1 MAVDFDMLHSM
12 FDSEGY
18 RSAELARRMELEGFW
33 KFYDGDHKRFLK
45 TRLDGVDDNVVINF
59 CGVLIDRS
67 VSRLFG
73 DSVRGDLVK
82 MDVRDKAE
90 KDLETAKLEEGE
102 KSTSGKDSREVEA
115 REFLNAIFDRSG
127 GLQRVYNRIGVYGAV
142 GGHYFIKLLMEDD
155 GPRVVILDP
164 SITSILVMPDDRD
177 KVLAYKV
184 EYETM
189 RKDTH
194 GKIMDATFRQITG
207 YDPDTGGWEVAD
219 FVRLNHAQ
227 EDNPDSSKS
236 LDDTSSRPKWVQENE
251 TDVWEVCPI
260 MDGQNL
266 PNANDVYG
274 KSDMDNVTGLNDE
287 INFLMSNVNKIVR
300 FQGHPRT
307 IGIGVDA
314 SGIQET
320 AIENFWSIPGATPDE
335 AEVFNLEMKSD
346 LAAIFGFFQVIR
358 EAFWTI
364 GREADPATFKE
375 KIGNVT
381 NFGLRV
387 LFLDALNKLGQKRQS
402 YGPALVR
409 LVESLFN
416 LGSFDGMTVDILWG
430 DPLPSDPR
438 EAVETLTIEH
448 DLGIVSKET
457 AAQERG
463 RNWMEEEQ
471 RISKEREEEESVNTK
486 FMRNMQRGDPNS
498 MPTNMP
504 AGMRGQNEGKSTQNR
519 TPSSNV

>member
-1 MAVDFDMLHSM
+1 MAIDFDILHSM

-18 RSAELARRMELEGFW
+18 KTDESARRLKLEGFW
-33 KFYDGDHKRFLK
+33 KFYNGDHKHFLK
-45 TRLDGVDDNVVINF
+45 TPIDGVDDNVTINF
-59 CGVLIDRS
+59 CGVLVDRA

-73 DSVRGDLVK
+73 DSVRGDLIK
-82 MDVRDKAE
+82 MDVRDREE
-90 KDLETAKLEEGE
+90 KKLDTAKLDEGE
-102 KSTSGKDSREVEA
+102 EPTKSKDSREVEA
-115 REFLNAIFDRSG
+115 RAFLNSVFERSG
-127 GLQRVYNRIGVYGAV
+127 GLQKIYNRLGVYGAV
-142 GGHYFIKLLMEDD
+142 GGHYFLKLMVEDL
-155 GPRVVILDP
+155 GPRVIILDP
-164 SITSILVMPDDRD
+164 MITSILISPDDKDR
-177 KVLAYKV
+177 VLAYKV

-189 RKDTH
+189 RKDARNRVVE
-194 GKIMDATFRQITG
+194 ATFRQITAH
-207 YDPDTGGWEVAD
+207 DVETDGWEVAD
-219 FVRLNHAQ
+219 FIRMNHRIDDAPDANKTL
-227 EDNPDSSKS
+227 EDT
-236 LDDTSSRPKWVQENE
+236 TSTPKWVQEGK
-251 TDVWEVCPI
+251 TDLWDVCPI

-266 PNANDVYG
+266 PNANDIYG

-307 IGIGVDA
+307 VGIGVDA

-320 AIENFWSIPGATPDE
+320 AIENFWSVPGATPDE
-335 AEVFNLEMKSD
+335 AEIFNLEMKSD
-346 LAAIFGFFQVIR
+346 LAAIFGFFQIIR

-402 YGPALVR
+402 YGPALIR
-409 LVESLFN
+409 LSESLFA
-416 LGSFDGMTVDILWG
+416 LGDFGNMTVDILWG

-448 DLGIVSKET
+448 TLGIVSKET

-463 RNWMEEEQ
+463 RNWLEEEQ
-471 RISKEREEEESVNTK
+471 RIKKEQRDEESVTAK
-486 FMRNMQRGDPNS
+486 FVRNMQRGDP
-498 MPTNMP
+498 TNMP
-504 AGMRGQNEGKSTQNR
+504 QNMRGQNARLPKNT
-519 TPSSNV
+519 TPPSDV